1 MKNIFETLDENY
13 ILFDKIKIHI
23 IIDNTDKIWFSC
35 KEILSSLEYK
45 DIKDAMKVHIDK
57 DNKIQ
62 LKNINH
68 SINTKQHPNTIFINE
83 SGLYKLIFKSKMKKA
98 KIFTNWV
105 TNDVLPSIRKYGYYK
120 MKKTYEKD
128 KNDLLEKINYLEKQN
143 KLMINDMKKEKYK
156 NGAVVYIIDYGDDP
170 NYEANLKSSKDD
182 FLPQKKSATF
192 CSEKNVYRLGS
203 TDDMNKRKKIYDT
216 HTLHKRPVVE
226 KYFTEKAVQLES
238 CIRSMLYDY
247 RYKNKKDFFLCNRD
261 IIKKAFKNCIKSIKN
276 MKDIQKGGYNEI
288 DTLKLQ
294 LDKLDKEIENINKHI
309 LY

>member
-1 MKNIFETLDENY
+1 
-13 ILFDKIKIHI
+13 
-23 IIDNTDKIWFSC
+23 
-35 KEILSSLEYK
+35 
-45 DIKDAMKVHIDK
+45 MKVHIDK

-120 MKKTYEKD
+120 MKKSYEKD
-128 KNDLLEKINYLEKQN
+128 KSDLLEKINYLEKQN

-156 NGAVVYIIDYGDDP
+156 NGAVVYIIDYSDDA
-170 NYEANLKSSKDD
+170 NYEKD
-182 FLPQKKSATF
+182 
-192 CSEKNVYRLGS
+192 VYRLGS

-247 RYKNKKDFFLCNRD
+247 RYKNKKDFFLCDRD
-261 IIKKAFKNCIKSIKN
+261 IVKKAFKNCIRSIKN
-276 MKDIQKGGYNEI
+276 MKKIQKGGGNNEI

-294 LDKLDKEIENINKHI
+294 LEKIDKEIENINKLLI
-309 LY
+309 

>member
-13 ILFDKIKIHI
+13 ILFGQIKIHI
-23 IIDNTDKIWFSC
+23 IIDNTDKIWFNG
-35 KEILSSLEYK
+35 KELTLALEYK
-45 DIKDAMKVHIDK
+45 DTKDAINSHIDK
-57 DNKIQ
+57 NDKIQ

-68 SINTKQHPNTIFINE
+68 SINTNQHPNSIYINE
-83 SGLYKLIFKSKMKKA
+83 SGLYKLMFSSKMKKA
-98 KIFTNWV
+98 KNFTNWI
-105 TNDVLPSIRKYGYYK
+105 TNDVLPSIRKFGYYK
-120 MKKTYEKD
+120 IKKTYEKD

-156 NGAVVYIIDYGDDP
+156 NGAVVYIIDYGDYA
-170 NYEANLKSSKDD
+170 NYEKD
-182 FLPQKKSATF
+182 
-192 CSEKNVYRLGS
+192 VYRLGS

-226 KYFTEKAVQLES
+226 KYFTEKAIQLES

-247 RYKNKKDFFLCNRD
+247 RYKNKKDFFLCDRD

-276 MKDIQKGGYNEI
+276 MKKIQKGGGNNEI

-294 LDKLDKEIENINKHI
+294 LEKIDKEIENINKLLI
-309 LY
+309 

>member
-13 ILFDKIKIHI
+13 ITFDKFIINV
-23 IIDNTDKIWFSC
+23 IIDNSDKIWFNANQLT
-35 KEILSSLEYK
+35 KSLEYSNY
-45 DIKDAMKVHIDK
+45 IKALKQHTSDK
-57 DNKIQ
+57 DRVQ

-68 SINTKQHPNTIFINE
+68 SYNIKQHPQTVYLSE
-83 SGLYKLIFKSKMKKA
+83 SGLYKLILRSKMKKA
-98 KIFTNWV
+98 QLFSDWV

-120 MKKTYEKD
+120 IKKSYEKD

-143 KLMINDMKKEKYK
+143 KLMINDLKKEKYP
-156 NGAVVYIIDYGDDP
+156 NGAVVYIIDYGDDA
-170 NYEANLKSSKDD
+170 NYDANLKSSKDD

-216 HTLHKRPVVE
+216 HTLHKRPIVE

-247 RYKNKKDFFLCNRD
+247 RYKNKKDFFLCDRD

-276 MKDIQKGGYNEI
+276 MKETQKGGGNNEI
-288 DTLKLQ
+288 DNLKNNLT
-294 LDKLDKEIENINKHI
+294 KLDKEIENINKLLI
-309 LY
+309 

>member
-1 MKNIFETLDENY
+1 MKNIFETLEENY
-13 ILFDKIKIHI
+13 ITFDKTTINV
-23 IIDNTDKIWFSC
+23 IIDNSDKIWFNANQLATSIGYVDP
-35 KEILSSLEYK
+35 KGALLK
-45 DIKDAMKVHIDK
+45 HTDKIDRVQ
-57 DNKIQ
+57 I
-62 LKNINH
+62 KNINH
-68 SINTKQHPNTIFINE
+68 SYDIKQHPQTIYLSE
-83 SGLYKLIFKSKMKKA
+83 AGLYKLILRSKLKTTKK
-98 KIFTNWV
+98 FSDWV

-143 KLMINDMKKEKYK
+143 KLMINDLKKEKYL
-156 NGAVVYIIDYGDDP
+156 NGAVVYIIDYGDDA
-170 NYEANLKSSKDD
+170 NYDANLKSSKDD

-247 RYKNKKDFFLCNRD
+247 RYKNKKDFFLCDRD

-276 MKDIQKGGYNEI
+276 MKETQKGGGNNEL
-288 DTLKLQ
+288 DTLKIQ
-294 LDKLDKEIENINKHI
+294 LEKIDKEIENLNKLLI
-309 LY
+309 

>member
-13 ILFDKIKIHI
+13 ITFDKFIINV
-23 IIDNTDKIWFSC
+23 IIDNSDKIWFNANQLT
-35 KEILSSLEYK
+35 KSLEYSNY
-45 DIKDAMKVHIDK
+45 IKALKQHTSDK
-57 DNKIQ
+57 DRVQ

-68 SINTKQHPNTIFINE
+68 SYNIKQHPQTVYLSE
-83 SGLYKLIFKSKMKKA
+83 SGLYKLILRSKMKKA
-98 KIFTNWV
+98 QLFSDWV

-120 MKKTYEKD
+120 MKKSYEKD

-143 KLMINDMKKEKYK
+143 KLMINDMKKEKYP
-156 NGAVVYIIDYGDDP
+156 NGAVVYIIDYGDDA
-170 NYEANLKSSKDD
+170 NYEKY
-182 FLPQKKSATF
+182 
-192 CSEKNVYRLGS
+192 VYRLGS

-247 RYKNKKDFFLCNRD
+247 RYKNKKDFFLCDRD

-276 MKDIQKGGYNEI
+276 MTETQKGGGNNEL

-294 LDKLDKEIENINKHI
+294 LENIDKEIENINKLLI
-309 LY
+309 

>member
-13 ILFDKIKIHI
+13 ILFDKIKINI
-23 IIDNTDKIWFSC
+23 IIDNSDKIWFSC

-120 MKKTYEKD
+120 MKKSYEKD

-143 KLMINDMKKEKYK
+143 KLMINDMKKEKFP
-156 NGAVVYIIDYGDDP
+156 NGALVYFVDYSNDD
-170 NYEANLKSSKDD
+170 NY
-182 FLPQKKSATF
+182 
-192 CSEKNVYRLGS
+192 EKNVYRLGE

-216 HTLHKRPVVE
+216 HTLHKRKVVE
-226 KYFTEKAVQLES
+226 KVFIDNPIRFET

-247 RYKNKKDFFLCNRD
+247 RYKNKKDFYLCD
-261 IIKKAFKNCIKSIKN
+261 LKIIKKAVKNCKNSIKN
-276 MKDIQKGGYNEI
+276 MNQKGGGISEIDNLKNNLAKLNDKINEI
-288 DTLKLQ
+288 EKL
-294 LDKLDKEIENINKHI
+294 LL
-309 LY
+309 

>member
-105 TNDVLPSIRKYGYYK
+105 TNDVLPSIRKFGYYK
-120 MKKTYEKD
+120 IKKSYEKD

-156 NGAVVYIIDYGDDP
+156 NGAVVYIIDYSDVSS
-170 NYEANLKSSKDD
+170 YEKD
-182 FLPQKKSATF
+182 
-192 CSEKNVYRLGS
+192 VYRLGS

-216 HTLHKRPVVE
+216 HTLHKKSVVD

-247 RYKNKKDFFLCNRD
+247 RYKNKKDFFLCDRD

-276 MKDIQKGGYNEI
+276 MKEKQKGGGNNEL

-294 LDKLDKEIENINKHI
+294 LEKIDKEIENINKLLI
-309 LY
+309 